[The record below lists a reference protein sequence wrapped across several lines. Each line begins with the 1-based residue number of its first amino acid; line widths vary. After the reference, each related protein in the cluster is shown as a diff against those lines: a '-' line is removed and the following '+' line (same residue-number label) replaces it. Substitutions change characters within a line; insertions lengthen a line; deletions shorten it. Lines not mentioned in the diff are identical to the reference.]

1 MILICSRVHCTHMF
15 MCPSV
20 HMSVCTHVHYT
31 HMFTC
36 SPVHMSVCI
45 YVHILICSHV
55 RTDPSTL
62 EHLLCPHVH
71 WRTYV
76 TLSYSCIHVSQ
87 SRNYVSCVIYVPQSP
102 SQQSR
107 QRANACLRSRISAY
121 AHAVY
126 RHTCSSTPSI
136 ICTGSHPLHPLT
148 NNRTKR
154 ERGVGTG
161 DSQYPMTLYPS
172 LHAISRSSSSP
183 ATSGRPQLHLTDR
196 AQGPP
201 NPTTPRGC

>member
-1 MILICSRVHCTHMF
+1 MSIYSYAHVNIVPICSRVHLYMCRFVHMSIYSYAHVYMILICSRVHCTHMF
-15 MCPSV
+15 TCSPV
-20 HMSVCTHVHYT
+20 HMSVCTHAHILICSRVHYT

-45 YVHILICSHV
+45 YVHIFICSHV

-62 EHLLCPHVH
+62 EHILYPHVH

-107 QRANACLRSRISAY
+107 QRMPALANQCVCSRC
-121 AHAVY
+121 V
-126 RHTCSSTPSI
+126 
-136 ICTGSHPLHPLT
+136 
-148 NNRTKR
+148 
-154 ERGVGTG
+154 
-161 DSQYPMTLYPS
+161 
-172 LHAISRSSSSP
+172 
-183 ATSGRPQLHLTDR
+183 
-196 AQGPP
+196 
-201 NPTTPRGC
+201 

>member
-1 MILICSRVHCTHMF
+1 MYIVPICSRVHLYICQYVHMPIYSYAHVYIILICSR
-15 MCPSV
+15 
-20 HMSVCTHVHYT
+20 VHYT

-62 EHLLCPHVH
+62 EHILCPHVH

-107 QRANACLRSRISAY
+107 QRMPALANQCVCSRC
-121 AHAVY
+121 V
-126 RHTCSSTPSI
+126 
-136 ICTGSHPLHPLT
+136 
-148 NNRTKR
+148 
-154 ERGVGTG
+154 
-161 DSQYPMTLYPS
+161 
-172 LHAISRSSSSP
+172 
-183 ATSGRPQLHLTDR
+183 
-196 AQGPP
+196 
-201 NPTTPRGC
+201 

>member
-1 MILICSRVHCTHMF
+1 MSIYSYAHVYMILICSRVHCTHMF
-15 MCPSV
+15 TCSPV
-20 HMSVCTHVHYT
+20 HMSVCTHAHILICSRVHCT

-36 SPVHMSVCI
+36 PPVHTSVCI

-62 EHLLCPHVH
+62 EHILCPHVH

-107 QRANACLRSRISAY
+107 QRMPALANQCVCSRC
-121 AHAVY
+121 V
-126 RHTCSSTPSI
+126 
-136 ICTGSHPLHPLT
+136 
-148 NNRTKR
+148 
-154 ERGVGTG
+154 
-161 DSQYPMTLYPS
+161 
-172 LHAISRSSSSP
+172 
-183 ATSGRPQLHLTDR
+183 
-196 AQGPP
+196 
-201 NPTTPRGC
+201 

>member
-1 MILICSRVHCTHMF
+1 MCRYVHMFIYSYAHMYITTHMLTCSPAHMYHCSRTHMF
-15 MCPSV
+15 MRPSV
-20 HMSVCTHVHYT
+20 HMSVCTHVNILICSRVHYT

-62 EHLLCPHVH
+62 EHILCPHVH

-107 QRANACLRSRISAY
+107 QRMPALANQCVCSRC
-121 AHAVY
+121 V
-126 RHTCSSTPSI
+126 
-136 ICTGSHPLHPLT
+136 
-148 NNRTKR
+148 
-154 ERGVGTG
+154 
-161 DSQYPMTLYPS
+161 
-172 LHAISRSSSSP
+172 
-183 ATSGRPQLHLTDR
+183 
-196 AQGPP
+196 
-201 NPTTPRGC
+201 